1 MQVILLE
8 RVEKLG
14 AMGETVRVKDGYARN
29 FLLPRGKALR
39 ATEANMAKFEAQR
52 AELEAK
58 NAAAVEAAKTDAE
71 KLDGSSYVLIRQAG
85 ESGQLYGS
93 VSTRDI
99 AAAASDSG
107 VSVNRNQ
114 VVLADPIKT
123 IGIYDVKVAL
133 HGEVSCTVQINVA
146 RTQDEAEAQARG
158 EDLTGN
164 QDEREEIRRAAE
176 ELFEQAEADALAEEG
191 EEAGEDAADA
201 TKAKADFSL
210 SLLNGRTNCT
220 NGGLPEMI
228 RRPVSHS
235 GPTRI
240 STLSTG
246 SRCSRGKLKLDANCP
261 LCNGAGASMTEAH
274 GERT

>member
-58 NAAAVEAAKTDAE
+58 NAVAVEAAKTDAE

-99 AAAASDSG
+99 AAAASENG

-114 VVLADPIKT
+114 VVLSDPIKT
-123 IGIYDVKVAL
+123 IGIYDVKIAL
-133 HGEVSCTVQINVA
+133 HGEVACTVQINVA

-191 EEAGEDAADA
+191 EEAGEGAAD
-201 TKAKADFSL
+201 SEE
-210 SLLNGRTNCT
+210 S
-220 NGGLPEMI
+220 E
-228 RRPVSHS
+228 S
-235 GPTRI
+235 
-240 STLSTG
+240 
-246 SRCSRGKLKLDANCP
+246 
-261 LCNGAGASMTEAH
+261 
-274 GERT
+274 

>member
-1 MQVILLE
+1 MHVILLE

-201 TKAKADFSL
+201 DESE
-210 SLLNGRTNCT
+210 S
-220 NGGLPEMI
+220 
-228 RRPVSHS
+228 
-235 GPTRI
+235 
-240 STLSTG
+240 
-246 SRCSRGKLKLDANCP
+246 
-261 LCNGAGASMTEAH
+261 
-274 GERT
+274 

>member
-99 AAAASDSG
+99 AAAASESG

-114 VVLADPIKT
+114 VVLSDPIKT
-123 IGIYDVKVAL
+123 IGIYDVKIAL
-133 HGEVSCTVQINVA
+133 HGEVACTVQINVA

-191 EEAGEDAADA
+191 EEAGEGAAD
-201 TKAKADFSL
+201 SEE
-210 SLLNGRTNCT
+210 SEN
-220 NGGLPEMI
+220 
-228 RRPVSHS
+228 
-235 GPTRI
+235 
-240 STLSTG
+240 
-246 SRCSRGKLKLDANCP
+246 
-261 LCNGAGASMTEAH
+261 
-274 GERT
+274 

>member
-99 AAAASDSG
+99 AAAASESG
-107 VSVNRNQ
+107 IAVNRNQ

-133 HGEVSCTVQINVA
+133 HSEVSCTVQINVA

-176 ELFEQAEADALAEEG
+176 ELFEQAEADAAAEE
-191 EEAGEDAADA
+191 EAEGAA
-201 TKAKADFSL
+201 
-210 SLLNGRTNCT
+210 
-220 NGGLPEMI
+220 
-228 RRPVSHS
+228 
-235 GPTRI
+235 
-240 STLSTG
+240 
-246 SRCSRGKLKLDANCP
+246 
-261 LCNGAGASMTEAH
+261 EA
-274 GERT
+274 EQSES

>member
-99 AAAASDSG
+99 AAAASESG

-114 VVLADPIKT
+114 VVLSDPIKT
-123 IGIYDVKVAL
+123 IGIYDVKIAL
-133 HGEVSCTVQINVA
+133 HGEVACTVQINVA

-191 EEAGEDAADA
+191 EEAGEGAAD
-201 TKAKADFSL
+201 SEE
-210 SLLNGRTNCT
+210 S
-220 NGGLPEMI
+220 E
-228 RRPVSHS
+228 S
-235 GPTRI
+235 
-240 STLSTG
+240 
-246 SRCSRGKLKLDANCP
+246 
-261 LCNGAGASMTEAH
+261 
-274 GERT
+274 

>member
-99 AAAASDSG
+99 AAAASESG

-114 VVLADPIKT
+114 VVLSDPIKT
-123 IGIYDVKVAL
+123 IGIYDVKIAL

-176 ELFEQAEADALAEEG
+176 ELFEQAEADALAEED
-191 EEAGEDAADA
+191 EEAGEGAAD
-201 TKAKADFSL
+201 SEE
-210 SLLNGRTNCT
+210 S
-220 NGGLPEMI
+220 E
-228 RRPVSHS
+228 S
-235 GPTRI
+235 
-240 STLSTG
+240 
-246 SRCSRGKLKLDANCP
+246 
-261 LCNGAGASMTEAH
+261 
-274 GERT
+274 

>member
-99 AAAASDSG
+99 AAAASESG
-107 VSVNRNQ
+107 LSVNRNQ
-114 VVLADPIKT
+114 VVLSDPIKT
-123 IGIYDVKVAL
+123 IGIYDVKIAL

-176 ELFEQAEADALAEEG
+176 ELFEQAEADAAAEEEG
-191 EEAGEDAADA
+191 EDTADA
-201 TKAKADFSL
+201 EESE
-210 SLLNGRTNCT
+210 S
-220 NGGLPEMI
+220 
-228 RRPVSHS
+228 
-235 GPTRI
+235 
-240 STLSTG
+240 
-246 SRCSRGKLKLDANCP
+246 
-261 LCNGAGASMTEAH
+261 
-274 GERT
+274 

>member
-99 AAAASDSG
+99 AAAASESG
-107 VSVNRNQ
+107 VTVNRNQ
-114 VVLADPIKT
+114 VVLSDPIKT
-123 IGIYDVKVAL
+123 IGIYDVKIAL
-133 HGEVSCTVQINVA
+133 HGEVACTVQINVA

-191 EEAGEDAADA
+191 EEAGEGAAD
-201 TKAKADFSL
+201 SVE
-210 SLLNGRTNCT
+210 S
-220 NGGLPEMI
+220 E
-228 RRPVSHS
+228 S
-235 GPTRI
+235 
-240 STLSTG
+240 
-246 SRCSRGKLKLDANCP
+246 
-261 LCNGAGASMTEAH
+261 
-274 GERT
+274 